1 MGKIYLRNIR
11 VYSYHGCMDEEAKI
25 GSDYVVNVCV
35 ETDLSESSVSDNLK
49 DTVDYVAINSIVKEE
64 MKIRSKLL
72 ENVVDRII
80 KRILREHTKVKK
92 ARVEVAKLNP
102 PINGDVEEVSVL
114 MEVKQE

>member
-80 KRILREHTKVKK
+80 RRILREHTEVKK
-92 ARVEVAKLNP
+92 ALVEVAKLNP
-102 PINGDVEEVSVL
+102 PINGNVGEVSVL